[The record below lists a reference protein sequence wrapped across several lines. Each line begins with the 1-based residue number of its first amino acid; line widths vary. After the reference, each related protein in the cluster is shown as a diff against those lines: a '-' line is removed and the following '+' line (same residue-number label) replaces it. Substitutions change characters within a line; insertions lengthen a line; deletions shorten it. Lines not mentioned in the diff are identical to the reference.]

1 LPFIIKERPK
11 SVAYQSISSE
21 TLFFLLESLSEEEF
35 LSNYVLIDCRYPFE
49 FNAGHIKVF
58 FKFWDE
64 MSLRG

>member
-1 LPFIIKERPK
+1 LPAVKHPQK
-11 SVAYQSISSE
+11 YDLAYRSIGPE

-58 FKFWDE
+58 F
-64 MSLRG
+64 